1 MDLWIAFLIFAGC
14 MAGALALGITLLA
27 PLGVG
32 FVLFARLAVRR
43 GFRLK
48 TVLKLAVWSLRNS
61 MIVVRILLIIG
72 CLTGIWRQSGT
83 VAYFVSLGVSLI
95 PPQVFLLAVFLLA
108 AAMSFALG
116 TSFGVTATAGVILIS
131 VARAGGVD
139 PIWAA
144 GAILSGVYLGD
155 RGSPAASSANLVAVL
170 TGTDMRRNVRDMLKC
185 ALIPFLICCALYTLL
200 SALHPAAAIDAAVLD
215 QLGGEFSLV
224 WYCLIPAVLMI
235 VLPFCGMN
243 VRRAMGV
250 SLLSALLISV
260 FAQGNDLLSCLRAML
275 AGYRAKTPALDGMLS
290 GGGVVSNLEVCGIL
304 ILSSSY
310 GEIFRGTNMLSP
322 VNEKLTR
329 LAKRI
334 GRFPAMVLLA
344 LGVSGLFC
352 NQTIGAIMQNQ
363 LSADMYGDSEEE
375 KRQKMLDME
384 NSVILLSD
392 AVPWCIACSVPLGML
407 GADYRATLAAFYV
420 WLVPLYWLLRQRKG
434 KTNAVPDSTANA

>member
-1 MDLWIAFLIFAGC
+1 MELWVAFLIFAGC
-14 MAGALALGITLLA
+14 MAGALAFQVTLLLPLGI
-27 PLGVG
+27 G
-32 FVLFARLAVRR
+32 FVLFVSLAVRR
-43 GFRLK
+43 GFDLK
-48 TVLKLAVWSLRNS
+48 KILKLAVWSLRNS

-95 PPQVFLLAVFLLA
+95 PPPVFLLAIFLLA
-108 AAMSFALG
+108 AAMSLALG

-131 VARAGGVD
+131 VARAGGVN
-139 PIWAA
+139 PVLAA

-170 TGTDMRRNVRDMLKC
+170 TKTDMRQNVRAMLKC
-185 ALIPFLICCALYTLL
+185 SLIPFLICCALYGLF
-200 SALHPAAAIDAAVLD
+200 SALNPVERIDTAVLT
-215 QLGGEFSLV
+215 QLEGEFSLV

-243 VRRAMGV
+243 VRGAMGI
-250 SLLSALLISV
+250 SLLAALLISV
-260 FAQGNDLLSCLRAML
+260 FVQGNDLLSCFRAML
-275 AGYRAKTPALDGMLS
+275 TGYHAKDPALDTMLS
-290 GGGVVSNLEVCGIL
+290 GGGVLSNLEVCGIL
-304 ILSSSY
+304 ILSGSY
-310 GEIFRGTNMLSP
+310 GEIFRGTNMLSA
-322 VNEKLTR
+322 VNEKLAHW
-329 LAKRI
+329 AKRI
-334 GRFPAMVLLA
+334 GRFPVMALLA

-363 LSADMYGDSEEE
+363 LSADLYGDDEEE
-375 KRQKMLDME
+375 RKRKMLDME

-420 WLVPLYWLLRQRKG
+420 WLVPLYWLIREKLRG
-434 KTNAVPDSTANA
+434 KRDKPT